1 MNGGEP
7 SAFTCT
13 SKTEGFHR
21 RVPNRF
27 AGPQANR
34 PTNRYDVW
42 TVFSTGANLL
52 LKLPGGKR

>member
-1 MNGGEP
+1 MNGGKP
-7 SAFTCT
+7 SAFIYA

-27 AGPQANR
+27 TGPQANR
-34 PTNRYDVW
+34 PTNSRDVW
-42 TVFSTGANLL
+42 TMFSTGANLL